1 MSEKQTYESRAK
13 RMRDAIA
20 LQEPDCIP
28 VMPNVQCFPYFHAG
42 YTMADI
48 LYDTDM
54 VKAKDALFRY
64 LDEFQP
70 DAVFGHSYVNIG
82 QGPIMELAAPKTM
95 RWAGMPG
102 QLVEDDSIH
111 QFIEFPILEDDEF
124 DEFCKDPSRWAL
136 CKGMPRSAGV
146 LEPLASFDPHGIG
159 VFNNY
164 GPAAAVFSSPEF
176 KKMIETLWKINAL
189 SEELS
194 AKSRKLDQE
203 IEEHGYPIPAT
214 GMAMVPFDNYSD
226 FYRGTLNASY
236 DLYEHPDVIKAF
248 CEEQLESTL
257 QSVRFQAQLMP
268 GKMVFMPLHKGMEGF
283 MSDEHYREFYWCH
296 LQTIINTIIDA
307 GMVPFIY
314 TEGKYDSRLECL
326 KEVPK
331 GKVFYSFEEI
341 NFAEAKRVLGDTAAI
356 MCGVSSFLLTYG
368 TKEQIIDET
377 KRIIDICAPGG
388 GFVLSSNMG
397 LDYAKPEN
405 LAAMIETAR
414 TYGKK

>member
-1 MSEKQTYESRAK
+1 MSEQQIYEARAK

-20 LQEPDCIP
+20 LQEPDFIP

-54 VKAKDALFRY
+54 VKAKDAIFRY

-70 DAVFGHSYVNIG
+70 DALFGHSYVNIG
-82 QGPIMELAAPKTM
+82 QGPIMELGAPKTM

-102 QLVEDDSIH
+102 QIVEDDSIH

-124 DEFCKDPSRWAL
+124 EEFTRDPSAWTL
-136 CKGMPRSAGV
+136 HKGMPRSAAV
-146 LEPLASFDPHGIG
+146 FEPLASFDPYGIG
-159 VFNNY
+159 VYSNY
-164 GPAAAVFSSPEF
+164 VPAAAVFSSPAF
-176 KKMIETLWKINAL
+176 KKMIETLWKIHDL
-189 SEELS
+189 SEEMS

-203 IEEHGYPIPAT
+203 IEEHGFLIPAT
-214 GMAMVPFDNYSD
+214 GFAMVPFDNYSD

-236 DLYEHPDVIKAF
+236 DLYEHPEVIREY
-248 CEEQLESTL
+248 CERQLESTL
-257 QSVRFQAQLMP
+257 QSIRFQAQVMP

-283 MSDEHYREFYWCH
+283 MSDAHYREFYWSH
-296 LQTIINTIIDA
+296 LQTIINTIIDV

-326 KEVPK
+326 KEVPR
-331 GKVFYSFEEI
+331 GKVFYSFEDI
-341 NFAEAKRVLGDTAAI
+341 DFARAKQVLGDTACI
-356 MCGVSSFLLTYG
+356 MGGVSSFLLSYG
-368 TKEQIIDET
+368 TKEQVIDET

-388 GFVLSSNMG
+388 GFILSSNMG

-414 TYGKK
+414 SYGKK